1 MSELPASN
9 EQLSRLARSD
19 QYLGKDR
26 DQLREIILDRDEEI
40 AQLSDALQ
48 DAREVN
54 YESEVAG
61 LVAENKRLQGAFKNF
76 HRLLCERFG
85 CAHDEKDWER
95 DQLSLIEWIAKRYSR
110 DETTAK
116 HQGWCASINPDPC
129 NCGIA
134 TKGAS
139 AWCPHYDLPIVN
151 QPGCPDCA
159 YEKTT
164 GQWDPRA
171 AAVKQDPHC
180 ATCKC
185 FSEEPSPEQPKVCPI
200 HGRDPDTSKCCWRGV
215 YGA

>member
-110 DETTAK
+110 DETTVEQAHK
-116 HQGWCASINPDPC
+116 HYQPQIDDQ
-129 NCGIA
+129 IA
-134 TKGAS
+134 ENNRLRKALDQLRAPEFDDQSARFNRITKIL
-139 AWCPHYDLPIVN
+139 YLPSS
-151 QPGCPDCA
+151 P
-159 YEKTT
+159 
-164 GQWDPRA
+164 
-171 AAVKQDPHC
+171 
-180 ATCKC
+180 
-185 FSEEPSPEQPKVCPI
+185 EEPTAKPFGLCPKHKQLVEIGCLDCEALAGSPGGPSD
-200 HGRDPDTSKCCWRGV
+200 G
-215 YGA
+215 